1 MGKHLGVWQGVT
13 FKETL
18 KKTSDG
24 TRRKGRYSGGPKARG
39 WEQRTVPCGCSR
51 TKQAEEAAGE
61 VVRDTYAAA
70 AGQDVSVCPGRGR
83 VQNSSGTLARCRHE
97 QCPERLGE

>member
-61 VVRDTYAAA
+61 VVRDTCSGSR
-70 AGQDVSVCPGRGR
+70 AGCECLSGQGAGSELLWDSGQ
-83 VQNSSGTLARCRHE
+83 VQAWAVSGTT
-97 QCPERLGE
+97 G